1 MAGDGGRHKERKR
14 IFRRKRD
21 QGLCSIFPEAVPP
34 LRKCH
39 EEPGRAG
46 ESAIANQSFTMMAAM
61 FSEAV
66 CCLIT
71 HCRSDLPWTSF
82 SPASEEISS
91 ESEMRGEEIAAGDVS
106 SPEEG
111 IRILSDKVMVRQ
123 AVVVNHSQY
132 CCISVLSG
140 TVQERRNIPDG
151 LEYTSKQYS
160 GN

>member
-1 MAGDGGRHKERKR
+1 
-14 IFRRKRD
+14 
-21 QGLCSIFPEAVPP
+21 
-34 LRKCH
+34 
-39 EEPGRAG
+39 
-46 ESAIANQSFTMMAAM
+46 
-61 FSEAV
+61 
-66 CCLIT
+66 
-71 HCRSDLPWTSF
+71 
-82 SPASEEISS
+82 
-91 ESEMRGEEIAAGDVS
+91 MRGEEIAAGDVS

-160 GN
+160 IWSVVSPERLKISRACSAVEALVEEPKHLKRARTMPSRVSGGRKL